1 MTILTVLKMAQKK
14 RVLQV
19 QPFDD
24 IVVLG
29 ISTTLSDYKLTWYLN
44 EVLKLD
50 LKKMPGLP
58 GSDEEAEPFSF
69 YYYDGG
75 ENENIFS
82 ILQLSRE
89 GHRLL
94 AMPVP
99 VDYLMVVRN
108 SIKAEDLARML
119 SSIRSIRGVL
129 AAWQIEPAKTKGLEP
144 LLEALEFHEL
154 SLMRQPP
161 PRRFRPG

>member
-1 MTILTVLKMAQKK
+1 MAQKK

-24 IVVLG
+24 IVVIG
-29 ISTTLSDYKLTWYLN
+29 ISTTLSDFKLTWYLN
-44 EVLKLD
+44 EALKLD
-50 LKKMPGLP
+50 LKKMPGLQ
-58 GSDEEAEPFSF
+58 SLDKHSEPFSF
-69 YYYDGG
+69 YYFDGG

-82 ILQLSRE
+82 LLQLARD
-89 GHRLL
+89 GQRLL
-94 AMPVP
+94 VMPVP

-108 SIKAEDLARML
+108 SIKADNLALMI
-119 SSIRSIRGVL
+119 STIRSIREVL
-129 AAWQIEPAKTKGLEP
+129 AAWQIDPAKTKGLDP
-144 LLEALEFHEL
+144 LLETLEFHEL

>member
-1 MTILTVLKMAQKK
+1 MAPKK

-24 IVVLG
+24 IVVIG
-29 ISTTLSDYKLTWYLN
+29 ISTTLSDYKLTWHLN
-44 EVLKLD
+44 EALKID
-50 LKKMPGLP
+50 LKKMPGFQGATGEIDP
-58 GSDEEAEPFSF
+58 YSF

-82 ILQLSRE
+82 LLQLARE

-94 AMPVP
+94 AMSVP

-108 SIKAEDLARML
+108 SLKSENLARML
-119 SSIRSIRGVL
+119 QAIRSIRDVM
-129 AAWQIEPAKTKGLEP
+129 AAWQIEPEKTKGMDP

-154 SLMRQPP
+154 SLLRQPP
-161 PRRFRPG
+161 PRKFRPS